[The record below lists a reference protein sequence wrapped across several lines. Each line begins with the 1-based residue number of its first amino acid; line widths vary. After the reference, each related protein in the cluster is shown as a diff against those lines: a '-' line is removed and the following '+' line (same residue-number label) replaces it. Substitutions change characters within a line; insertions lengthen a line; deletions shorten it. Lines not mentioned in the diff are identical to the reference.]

1 MGATL
6 TEEQTGEVQR
16 DERDA
21 RGLEHDSSS
30 PGVRLA
36 RWVGSE
42 KSRVRDV
49 PAATFTGETR
59 RSLSAAHVSLHQHKN
74 YTHNR
79 RHCPDQRVTELFARA
94 KKKKLKEKNSTA
106 VVGRGD
112 IIKVN
117 LKKILSTASYIST
130 GTGQRFSP
138 SQLLTDHHNAAELAF
153 IILSCS
159 LGESVR

>member
-1 MGATL
+1 MGTTL

-42 KSRVRDV
+42 KSPVRARPGGYFHRRD
-49 PAATFTGETR
+49 ETQ
-59 RSLSAAHVSLHQHKN
+59 LPAAHVSLHQHKK

-94 KKKKLKEKNSTA
+94 KKKKLKEKKFYRGGREGGYHKSEFKKNS
-106 VVGRGD
+106 
-112 IIKVN
+112 VN
-117 LKKILSTASYIST
+117 CKLHEHRHRAEILTLS
-130 GTGQRFSP
+130 
-138 SQLLTDHHNAAELAF
+138 AAH
-153 IILSCS
+153 
-159 LGESVR
+159 